1 MPPKTFRVTSPATGC
16 HGRTIRCV
24 VDFFFFWGGGGGV
37 IQKAF
42 QKTNGWKFEHFF
54 EPHWKRKIISF
65 GFLAICFSG
74 VYISTVCR
82 GLGLLLFWVGGMTRI
97 QP

>member
-16 HGRTIRCV
+16 HGRTIGCV
-24 VDFFFFWGGGGGV
+24 VDVFFLGGGVV

-54 EPHWKRKIISF
+54 EPHWKGKSYPLGSWPFVFQGCTSRQFVGVWVCCFF
-65 GFLAICFSG
+65 G
-74 VYISTVCR
+74 
-82 GLGLLLFWVGGMTRI
+82 
-97 QP
+97 